1 MKLYSGIGPSA
12 RTVRMFL
19 AEKQLEVETVEVNL
33 MRGEHLSDD
42 FPANNPGGQLPVLQ
56 LDDGFIL
63 GESLA
68 ICDYLEELK
77 PAPALLGITAKE
89 RAETRMWCRRI
100 DLRIMEPAIQGF
112 KASEGYEFFKNRYY
126 LVRSGAEELKTLSRK
141 NLQWLEQQMK
151 DQQFICG
158 DRFSLADIQLFCFLE
173 HNRGKGSAAP
183 EDCPVLNA
191 WFKRI
196 SERSSVVVS
205 AHPAER
211 K

>member
-19 AEKQLEVETVEVNL
+19 AEKQLEIETVEVNL
-33 MRGEHLSDD
+33 MRSEHLTKD
-42 FPANNPGGQLPVLQ
+42 FPVSNPGGQLPVLE
-56 LDDGFIL
+56 LDEGFIL

-68 ICDYLEELK
+68 ICDYLEELQ
-77 PAPALLGITAKE
+77 PTPALLGSTAKE

-112 KASEGYEFFKNRYY
+112 KAAEGYEFFKDRYY

-141 NLQWLEQQMK
+141 NLEWLEQQMT

-158 DRFSLADIQLFCFLE
+158 DRFSLADIQLFCFLQ
-173 HNRGKGSAAP
+173 HTRGKGSAAP
-183 EDCPVLNA
+183 DNCPTLNA
-191 WFKRI
+191 WFERIRKRA
-196 SERSSVVVS
+196 SVARS
-205 AHPAER
+205 AHPTEQ